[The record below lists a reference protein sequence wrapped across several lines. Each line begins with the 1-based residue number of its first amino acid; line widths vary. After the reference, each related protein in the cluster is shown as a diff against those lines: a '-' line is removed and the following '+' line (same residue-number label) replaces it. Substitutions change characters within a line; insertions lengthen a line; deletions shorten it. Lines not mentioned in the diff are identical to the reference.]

1 MKSDISV
8 VIPLYN
14 KEKEIARTLR
24 SVLAQT
30 SQPLEII
37 VVDDGSTDGSAARV
51 EEIGSPL
58 IRLIRQEN
66 RGVSAARNRAMQE
79 ACGEYA
85 ALLDGDDTWEPGYLA
100 EIERLIA
107 AYPGCGAYA
116 TSFNVDDGHHLTPGD
131 TPQTEGVVDFFT
143 EALSHYVLIPSSTTL
158 RRKPA
163 LSLGGFPEG
172 MRMGEDQYL
181 WTKLARTSPVCF
193 SRPGSCVTRKLLP
206 TVRQPSTARNRRDF
220 PSKTYTNPPP
230 AIRATNTSPA
240 RHWAKPSSSAP
251 KAARRKPPGQRNSSP
266 TPGTTDVRCA
276 NCASSTHCPSA
287 GAVRCS
293 RPTTA
298 WPGRSPGKGC
308 NETPGHN
315 HRGSGRHDSRAKP
328 PTNPLRQ
335 TKKSR
340 HREMPGSSLCAKRKT
355 TPLPPRP
362 SWRYRRSPRRRPP
375 PDARSAS
382 RPPHAPRREAP
393 WYP

>member
-14 KEKEIARTLR
+14 KEKEIACTLR

-58 IRLIRQEN
+58 IRLIQQEN

-172 MRMGEDQYL
+172 MRLGEDQYL

-193 SRPGSCVTRKLLP
+193 S
-206 TVRQPSTARNRRDF
+206 
-220 PSKTYTNPPP
+220 
-230 AIRATNTSPA
+230 PA
-240 RHWAKPSSSAP
+240 RLVRYS
-251 KAARRKPPGQRNSSP
+251 KAASN
-266 TPGTTDVRCA
+266 
-276 NCASSTHCPSA
+276 
-287 GAVRCS
+287 
-293 RPTTA
+293 
-298 WPGRSPGKGC
+298 
-308 NETPGHN
+308 
-315 HRGSGRHDSRAKP
+315 
-328 PTNPLRQ
+328 
-335 TKKSR
+335 
-340 HREMPGSSLCAKRKT
+340 
-355 TPLPPRP
+355 
-362 SWRYRRSPRRRPP
+362 
-375 PDARSAS
+375 RSAAIY
-382 RPPHAPRREAP
+382 RPEQTRFSFEDLYEPAARDSSNEYVARAALGKALVTVSYTHLTADEL
-393 WYP
+393 

>member
-193 SRPGSCVTRKLLP
+193 SPARLVRYSKDLYEPAARDSSNEYVARAALGKALVVSAKGGTAEAARAAKFFAYTRHDRRTLRKLRILNALP
-206 TVRQPSTARNRRDF
+206 VRWRGPLLAAYNRLAWAIAR
-220 PSKTYTNPPP
+220 
-230 AIRATNTSPA
+230 
-240 RHWAKPSSSAP
+240 
-251 KAARRKPPGQRNSSP
+251 
-266 TPGTTDVRCA
+266 
-276 NCASSTHCPSA
+276 
-287 GAVRCS
+287 
-293 RPTTA
+293 
-298 WPGRSPGKGC
+298 KG
-308 NETPGHN
+308 
-315 HRGSGRHDSRAKP
+315 
-328 PTNPLRQ
+328 
-335 TKKSR
+335 
-340 HREMPGSSLCAKRKT
+340 M
-355 TPLPPRP
+355 
-362 SWRYRRSPRRRPP
+362 
-375 PDARSAS
+375 
-382 RPPHAPRREAP
+382 
-393 WYP
+393 

>member
-14 KEKEIARTLR
+14 KEKEIACTLR

-58 IRLIRQEN
+58 IRLIQQEN

-143 EALSHYVLIPSSTTL
+143 EA
-158 RRKPA
+158 
-163 LSLGGFPEG
+163 
-172 MRMGEDQYL
+172 MRLGEDQYL

-193 SRPGSCVTRKLLP
+193 SPARLVRYSKAASNRSAAIYRPEQTRFSFEDLYEPAARDSSNEYVARAALGKALVISAKGGTAEAARAAKFFAYTRHDRRTLRKLRILNALP
-206 TVRQPSTARNRRDF
+206 VRWRGPLLAAYNRLAWAIAR
-220 PSKTYTNPPP
+220 
-230 AIRATNTSPA
+230 
-240 RHWAKPSSSAP
+240 
-251 KAARRKPPGQRNSSP
+251 
-266 TPGTTDVRCA
+266 
-276 NCASSTHCPSA
+276 
-287 GAVRCS
+287 
-293 RPTTA
+293 
-298 WPGRSPGKGC
+298 KG
-308 NETPGHN
+308 
-315 HRGSGRHDSRAKP
+315 
-328 PTNPLRQ
+328 
-335 TKKSR
+335 
-340 HREMPGSSLCAKRKT
+340 M
-355 TPLPPRP
+355 
-362 SWRYRRSPRRRPP
+362 
-375 PDARSAS
+375 
-382 RPPHAPRREAP
+382 
-393 WYP
+393 

>member
-58 IRLIRQEN
+58 IRLIQQEN

-158 RRKPA
+158 RREPA

-193 SRPGSCVTRKLLP
+193 SPARLVRYSKAASNRSAAIYRPEQTRFSFEDLYEQRIRRPRGTGQGPRRQRQRRHGGSRPGCEILRLHPARPAYAAQAPHPQRTARPLARSAARGL
-206 TVRQPSTARNRRDF
+206 QPSGLGDRPERDVTKRRDA
-220 PSKTYTNPPP
+220 TAEAP
-230 AIRATNTSPA
+230 A
-240 RHWAKPSSSAP
+240 
-251 KAARRKPPGQRNSSP
+251 
-266 TPGTTDVRCA
+266 
-276 NCASSTHCPSA
+276 
-287 GAVRCS
+287 
-293 RPTTA
+293 
-298 WPGRSPGKGC
+298 
-308 NETPGHN
+308 
-315 HRGSGRHDSRAKP
+315 DSRTKP
-328 PTNPLRQ
+328 PTTVLRR

-362 SWRYRRSPRRRPP
+362 SWRYRRSLRRRPP
-375 PDARSAS
+375 PNARSAS
-382 RPPHAPRREAP
+382 RRPHAPRREAP

>member
-58 IRLIRQEN
+58 IRLIQQEN

-158 RRKPA
+158 RREPA

-193 SRPGSCVTRKLLP
+193 SPARLVRYSKAASNRSAAIYRPEQTRFSFEDLYEPAARDSSNEYVARAALGKALVVSAKGGTAEAARAAKFFAYTRHDRRTLRKLRILNALP
-206 TVRQPSTARNRRDF
+206 VRWRGPSGLGDRPERDVTKRRDA
-220 PSKTYTNPPP
+220 TAEAP
-230 AIRATNTSPA
+230 AD
-240 RHWAKPSSSAP
+240 
-251 KAARRKPPGQRNSSP
+251 
-266 TPGTTDVRCA
+266 TTV
-276 NCASSTHCPSA
+276 
-287 GAVRCS
+287 
-293 RPTTA
+293 
-298 WPGRSPGKGC
+298 GRSP
-308 NETPGHN
+308 
-315 HRGSGRHDSRAKP
+315 P
-328 PTNPLRQ
+328 PPPPN
-335 TKKSR
+335 KKSR

>member
-1 MKSDISV
+1 
-8 VIPLYN
+8 
-14 KEKEIARTLR
+14 
-24 SVLAQT
+24 
-30 SQPLEII
+30 
-37 VVDDGSTDGSAARV
+37 
-51 EEIGSPL
+51 
-58 IRLIRQEN
+58 
-66 RGVSAARNRAMQE
+66 MQE

-116 TSFNVDDGHHLTPGD
+116 TSFNVDDGHRLTPGD

-143 EALSHYVLIPSSTTL
+143 EALSHYVLIPPRL
-158 RRKPA
+158 RSGETGSRWADSPKGCAWAKINTFGRNSHAPA
-163 LSLGGFPEG
+163 RF
-172 MRMGEDQYL
+172 
-181 WTKLARTSPVCF
+181 ASP
-193 SRPGSCVTRKLLP
+193 RPDSCVTRKPLP

-240 RHWAKPSSSAP
+240 RHWARPRRQRQRRHGGSRPGCEILRLHPARPAYAAQAP
-251 KAARRKPPGQRNSSP
+251 HPQRTARPLARSAARGLQPSGLGDRPER
-266 TPGTTDVRCA
+266 DVTKRRDA
-276 NCASSTHCPSA
+276 
-287 GAVRCS
+287 
-293 RPTTA
+293 TA
-298 WPGRSPGKGC
+298 EAPA
-308 NETPGHN
+308 
-315 HRGSGRHDSRAKP
+315 DSRTKP
-328 PTNPLRQ
+328 PTTVLRR

-375 PDARSAS
+375 PNARSAS
-382 RPPHAPRREAP
+382 RRPHAPRREAP

>member
-66 RGVSAARNRAMQE
+66 RGVSATRNRAMQE

-116 TSFNVDDGHHLTPGD
+116 TSFNVDDGHRLTPGD

-158 RRKPA
+158 RREPA

-193 SRPGSCVTRKLLP
+193 S
-206 TVRQPSTARNRRDF
+206 
-220 PSKTYTNPPP
+220 
-230 AIRATNTSPA
+230 PA
-240 RHWAKPSSSAP
+240 RLVRYS
-251 KAARRKPPGQRNSSP
+251 KA
-266 TPGTTDVRCA
+266 D
-276 NCASSTHCPSA
+276 NCSLISASSVFS
-287 GAVRCS
+287 V
-293 RPTTA
+293 
-298 WPGRSPGKGC
+298 
-308 NETPGHN
+308 
-315 HRGSGRHDSRAKP
+315 
-328 PTNPLRQ
+328 
-335 TKKSR
+335 
-340 HREMPGSSLCAKRKT
+340 
-355 TPLPPRP
+355 
-362 SWRYRRSPRRRPP
+362 
-375 PDARSAS
+375 
-382 RPPHAPRREAP
+382 
-393 WYP
+393 

>member
-14 KEKEIARTLR
+14 KEKEIACTLR

-58 IRLIRQEN
+58 IRLIQQEN

-172 MRMGEDQYL
+172 MRLGEGSIPLDETRPHQPGL
-181 WTKLARTSPVCF
+181 LLPGPARALLESCFQPFGSHLPPGTDAIFLRRPIRTRRPRFEQRIRRPRGTGQSP
-193 SRPGSCVTRKLLP
+193 RRQRQRRHGGSCPAAKFFAYTR
-206 TVRQPSTARNRRDF
+206 
-220 PSKTYTNPPP
+220 
-230 AIRATNTSPA
+230 
-240 RHWAKPSSSAP
+240 
-251 KAARRKPPGQRNSSP
+251 
-266 TPGTTDVRCA
+266 TTGVRCA
-276 NCASSTHCPSA
+276 NSASSTHCLSV
-287 GAVRCS
+287 GAVHCS

-298 WPGRSPGKGC
+298 WAWAIARKG
-308 NETPGHN
+308 
-315 HRGSGRHDSRAKP
+315 
-328 PTNPLRQ
+328 
-335 TKKSR
+335 
-340 HREMPGSSLCAKRKT
+340 M
-355 TPLPPRP
+355 
-362 SWRYRRSPRRRPP
+362 
-375 PDARSAS
+375 
-382 RPPHAPRREAP
+382 
-393 WYP
+393 

>member
-107 AYPGCGAYA
+107 AYPNCGAYA
-116 TSFNVDDGHHLTPGD
+116 TSFNVDDGHRLTPGD

-158 RRKPA
+158 RRKPV

-193 SRPGSCVTRKLLP
+193 SPARLVRYSKAASNRSAAIYRPEQTRFSFEDLYEPAARDSSNEYVARAALGKALVVSAKGGTAEAARAAKFFAYTRHDRRTLRKLRILNALP
-206 TVRQPSTARNRRDF
+206 RPLARSAARGLQPPGLGDRPERDVTKRRDA
-220 PSKTYTNPPP
+220 TAEAP
-230 AIRATNTSPA
+230 A
-240 RHWAKPSSSAP
+240 
-251 KAARRKPPGQRNSSP
+251 
-266 TPGTTDVRCA
+266 
-276 NCASSTHCPSA
+276 
-287 GAVRCS
+287 
-293 RPTTA
+293 
-298 WPGRSPGKGC
+298 
-308 NETPGHN
+308 
-315 HRGSGRHDSRAKP
+315 DSRTKP
-328 PTNPLRQ
+328 PTTVLRR

>member
-14 KEKEIARTLR
+14 KEKEIACTLR

-58 IRLIRQEN
+58 IRLIQQEN

-193 SRPGSCVTRKLLP
+193 SPARLVRYSKAASNRSAAIYRPEQTRFSFEDLYEPAARDSSNEYVARAALGKALVVSAKGGTAEAARAAKFFAYTRHDRRTLRKLRILNALP
-206 TVRQPSTARNRRDF
+206 VRWRGPLLAAYNRLAW
-220 PSKTYTNPPP
+220 
-230 AIRATNTSPA
+230 AIA
-240 RHWAKPSSSAP
+240 
-251 KAARRKPPGQRNSSP
+251 
-266 TPGTTDVRCA
+266 
-276 NCASSTHCPSA
+276 
-287 GAVRCS
+287 
-293 RPTTA
+293 
-298 WPGRSPGKGC
+298 GKGC

>member
-14 KEKEIARTLR
+14 KEKEIACTLR

-58 IRLIRQEN
+58 IRLIQQEN

-143 EALSHYVLIPSSTTL
+143 EALSHYVLIPPRL
-158 RRKPA
+158 RSGGNR
-163 LSLGGFPEG
+163 LSLGGFPSG
-172 MRMGEDQYL
+172 CAWAKINTFGRNSPAP
-181 WTKLARTSPVCF
+181 ARSASP
-193 SRPGSCVTRKLLP
+193 RPGSCVTRKLLP

-220 PSKTYTNPPP
+220 PSEDLYEP
-230 AIRATNTSPA
+230 
-240 RHWAKPSSSAP
+240 
-251 KAARRKPPGQRNSSP
+251 AARDSSNEYVARAALGKALVISAKG
-266 TPGTTDVRCA
+266 GTAEAARAAKFFAYT
-276 NCASSTHCPSA
+276 
-287 GAVRCS
+287 
-293 RPTTA
+293 
-298 WPGRSPGKGC
+298 
-308 NETPGHN
+308 
-315 HRGSGRHDSRAKP
+315 RHDRRTLRKLRILNALP
-328 PTNPLRQ
+328 VRWRGPLLAAYNR
-335 TKKSR
+335 
-340 HREMPGSSLCAKRKT
+340 LAWAIARKGM
-355 TPLPPRP
+355 
-362 SWRYRRSPRRRPP
+362 
-375 PDARSAS
+375 
-382 RPPHAPRREAP
+382 
-393 WYP
+393 

>member
-14 KEKEIARTLR
+14 KEKEIACTLR

-58 IRLIRQEN
+58 IRLIQQEN

-172 MRMGEDQYL
+172 MRLGEDQYL

-193 SRPGSCVTRKLLP
+193 SPARLVRYSKACFQPFGSHLPPGTDAIFLRRPIRTRRPRFEQRIRRPRGTGQGPRHQRQRRHGGSRPGSEILRLHPARP
-206 TVRQPSTARNRRDF
+206 TYAAQTAHPQRTARPLARSAARGLQPPGLGDRPERDVTKRRDA
-220 PSKTYTNPPP
+220 TAEAP
-230 AIRATNTSPA
+230 AD
-240 RHWAKPSSSAP
+240 
-251 KAARRKPPGQRNSSP
+251 
-266 TPGTTDVRCA
+266 TTV
-276 NCASSTHCPSA
+276 
-287 GAVRCS
+287 
-293 RPTTA
+293 
-298 WPGRSPGKGC
+298 GRSP
-308 NETPGHN
+308 
-315 HRGSGRHDSRAKP
+315 P
-328 PTNPLRQ
+328 PPPPN
-335 TKKSR
+335 KKSR

-375 PDARSAS
+375 PDARSGFSTAS
-382 RPPHAPRREAP
+382 RSSP
-393 WYP
+393 

>member
-58 IRLIRQEN
+58 IRLIQQEN

-85 ALLDGDDTWEPGYLA
+85 ALLDGEDTAAPAFLAERAKGDDTWEPGYLA

-158 RRKPA
+158 RREPA

-193 SRPGSCVTRKLLP
+193 SPARLVRYSKAASNRSAAIYRPEQTRFSFEDLYEPAARDSSNEYVARAALGKALVVSAKGGTAEAARAAKFFAYTRHDRRTLRKLRILNALP
-206 TVRQPSTARNRRDF
+206 VRWRGPLLAAYNRLAWAIAR
-220 PSKTYTNPPP
+220 
-230 AIRATNTSPA
+230 
-240 RHWAKPSSSAP
+240 
-251 KAARRKPPGQRNSSP
+251 
-266 TPGTTDVRCA
+266 
-276 NCASSTHCPSA
+276 
-287 GAVRCS
+287 
-293 RPTTA
+293 
-298 WPGRSPGKGC
+298 KG
-308 NETPGHN
+308 
-315 HRGSGRHDSRAKP
+315 
-328 PTNPLRQ
+328 
-335 TKKSR
+335 
-340 HREMPGSSLCAKRKT
+340 M
-355 TPLPPRP
+355 
-362 SWRYRRSPRRRPP
+362 
-375 PDARSAS
+375 
-382 RPPHAPRREAP
+382 
-393 WYP
+393 

>member
-131 TPQTEGVVDFFT
+131 TPQTEGVVDFF
-143 EALSHYVLIPSSTTL
+143 YFKLI
-158 RRKPA
+158 
-163 LSLGGFPEG
+163 
-172 MRMGEDQYL
+172 
-181 WTKLARTSPVCF
+181 
-193 SRPGSCVTRKLLP
+193 
-206 TVRQPSTARNRRDF
+206 DF
-220 PSKTYTNPPP
+220 PVFNVADIYVTV
-230 AIRATNTSPA
+230 
-240 RHWAKPSSSAP
+240 
-251 KAARRKPPGQRNSSP
+251 
-266 TPGTTDVRCA
+266 GTFILAFLLLFYYKEEDLDRIFH
-276 NCASSTHCPSA
+276 S
-287 GAVRCS
+287 
-293 RPTTA
+293 
-298 WPGRSPGKGC
+298 
-308 NETPGHN
+308 
-315 HRGSGRHDSRAKP
+315 
-328 PTNPLRQ
+328 
-335 TKKSR
+335 
-340 HREMPGSSLCAKRKT
+340 
-355 TPLPPRP
+355 
-362 SWRYRRSPRRRPP
+362 
-375 PDARSAS
+375 
-382 RPPHAPRREAP
+382 
-393 WYP
+393 